1 MDSQQRNDGLDIGS
15 DNESKELHP
24 QADVQQPIPDRAVT
38 HASGSGKGKQSG
50 AYKEIVEWIKA
61 LVIAVVLVFLIRQFL
76 FSPFIVDGPSMQ
88 PNFETGERLI
98 VNKIL
103 YSIRE
108 PKFGEVVVFDVPE
121 QGRKFIKRVIGV
133 SGDTIRL
140 EGDDLYIN
148 DKKIDEP
155 YIKEAIEAAHANGQL
170 YNGEGSN
177 YNFPNSEV
185 PEMTVPEGTIFA
197 LGDNRSDSTDSRFI
211 GFVTDD
217 EVVGRA
223 DIIFWPLSKLEFIKH
238 WTK

>member
-1 MDSQQRNDGLDIGS
+1 MDSQQRNDGTGNEHDLKDSQEHADI
-15 DNESKELHP
+15 
-24 QADVQQPIPDRAVT
+24 QQNIPNRAAV
-38 HASGSGKGKQSG
+38 HASGSGKQGG

-103 YSIRE
+103 YTIRE

-133 SGDTIRL
+133 PGDKIRL

-155 YIKEAIEAAHANGQL
+155 YIKEAVEAAHAEGRL
-170 YNGEGSN
+170 YNEKGST
-177 YNFPNSEV
+177 SDVAEVVV
-185 PEMTVPEGTIFA
+185 PEDTIFA
-197 LGDNRSDSTDSRFI
+197 LGDNRSDSTDSRVI
-211 GFVTDD
+211 GFVSDK

-223 DIIFWPLSKLEFIKH
+223 DIIFWPLNKLEFIKH

>member
-1 MDSQQRNDGLDIGS
+1 MP
-15 DNESKELHP
+15 E
-24 QADVQQPIPDRAVT
+24 RAVT
-38 HASGSGKGKQSG
+38 HSTGSRKQSG

-103 YSIRE
+103 YVIRE

-133 SGDTIRL
+133 PGDTIRL
-140 EGDDLYIN
+140 EGDDLFIN
-148 DKKIDEP
+148 EKKIEEP
-155 YIKEAIEAAHANGQL
+155 YLKEAIEAAHARGEL
-170 YNGEGSN
+170 YNGVGLDYN
-177 YNFPNSEV
+177 YPNSRFT
-185 PEMTVPEGTIFA
+185 EMTVPEGNIFA
-197 LGDNRSDSTDSRFI
+197 LGDNRSDSTDSRAI
-211 GFVTDD
+211 GFIDDD
-217 EVVGRA
+217 ELVGRA
-223 DIIFWPLSKLEFIKH
+223 DIIFWPLDKLEFIKH